1 MFTYGVVT
9 TDLSSL
15 FAADDWIYI
24 ESGRWSGLHQVKS
37 TGSATGILTLKT
49 KCNLKPS
56 KISVVGSFATNE
68 TFNGDNAAAD
78 KDIESFKDDQS
89 YLDTPYVFVDQSA
102 SDANAGLFSLS
113 KDTTVGQLSFVN
125 KITIDADGDYE
136 SSAAAILA
144 VAGDTV
150 DLYNAAYEQISVYK
164 NIEVM
169 EDETFEIDISRTQ
182 AEAVIYYLKARLA
195 EDMLDMKSREFFMRL
210 FKKQVDKFQGAQ
222 KAGPYIVQSHWS
234 MR

>member
-1 MFTYGVVT
+1 M
-9 TDLSSL
+9 
-15 FAADDWIYI
+15 
-24 ESGRWSGLHQVKS
+24 
-37 TGSATGILTLKT
+37 
-49 KCNLKPS
+49 
-56 KISVVGSFATNE
+56 
-68 TFNGDNAAAD
+68 
-78 KDIESFKDDQS
+78 
-89 YLDTPYVFVDQSA
+89 
-102 SDANAGLFSLS
+102 FSLS
-113 KDTTVGQLSFVN
+113 EDADVGQLTFVN
-125 KITIDADGDYE
+125 KITIDADGDYQ
-136 SSAAAILA
+136 SNAASNVAAA
-144 VAGDTV
+144 GDAV

-195 EDMLDMKSREFFMRL
+195 EDMLDMKSREYFMRL